1 MENHRTHTSSG
12 RVLRQVQDERQPCVT
27 PTPTLTLPPQGGGK
41 QVGRLLSLFVV
52 CFVLLGTASTAQAE
66 TWKCK
71 QPDGTVIFS
80 DRNLTGQCAPMEE
93 GPPLLR
99 VPSVAPVPAEEAKP
113 ESPTPVPP
121 EPAQVPTPGRGRR
134 IDPPSDAII
143 TIRDLT
149 AIPNFNSLLGI
160 ANYQAKML
168 LENGDSDWTAERVC
182 INVRFRDV
190 TLIFLDVQQV
200 GCLEGLKPLD
210 TREFTV
216 TYTGMIPPR
225 LFPVRAEAKVDYVKW
240 TK

>member
-1 MENHRTHTSSG
+1 MIPYMVALEPGVGKQFPAGLMDNCEMDNFP
-12 RVLRQVQDERQPCVT
+12 L
-27 PTPTLTLPPQGGGK
+27 TLTFALK
-41 QVGRLLSLFVV
+41 GRGEFIVFLLVV
-52 CFVLLGTASTAQAE
+52 CSVMLGASAAQAE

-168 LENGDSDWTAERVC
+168 LEKGDSDWTAERVC

-200 GCLEGLKPLD
+200 GCLEG
-210 TREFTV
+210 
-216 TYTGMIPPR
+216 
-225 LFPVRAEAKVDYVKW
+225 
-240 TK
+240 

>member
-1 MENHRTHTSSG
+1 MDNFP
-12 RVLRQVQDERQPCVT
+12 L
-27 PTPTLTLPPQGGGK
+27 TLTLSLK
-41 QVGRLLSLFVV
+41 GRGTFRIFILIVCSTLF
-52 CFVLLGTASTAQAE
+52 GASVASAE
-66 TWKCK
+66 TWRCR

-80 DRNLTGQCAPMEE
+80 DRNLTGQCAPMGE

-113 ESPTPVPP
+113 EPPTPVPP

-134 IDPPSDAII
+134 IDPPNDAVI
-143 TIRDLT
+143 TIRDIT

-168 LENGDSDWTAERVC
+168 LENGDSEWTAERVC
-182 INVRFRDV
+182 INVRFRDIN
-190 TLIFLDVQQV
+190 LIFLDVQQV

-216 TYTGMIPPR
+216 TYTGMVPPR
-225 LFPVRAEAKVDYVKW
+225 LFPIRAEAKVDYVKW

>member
-1 MENHRTHTSSG
+1 M
-12 RVLRQVQDERQPCVT
+12 RVYPN
-27 PTPTLTLPPQGGGK
+27 K
-41 QVGRLLSLFVV
+41 LSARFAIACCAMATMV
-52 CFVLLGTASTAQAE
+52 STAQAE

-71 QPDGTVIFS
+71 QADGTVIFS
-80 DRNLTGQCAPMEE
+80 DRNLTGQCAPMGE

-99 VPSVAPVPAEEAKP
+99 IPSIAPGPAEEAKP
-113 ESPTPVPP
+113 EPPAP

-160 ANYQAKML
+160 ANYQATML
-168 LENGDSDWTAERVC
+168 LENGDTEWTAERGC
-182 INVRFRDV
+182 INVRFRDISM
-190 TLIFLDVQQV
+190 IFLDVQQV
-200 GCLEGLKPLD
+200 GCLDGLKPLD
-210 TREFTV
+210 SRQFTV

-225 LFPVRAEAKVDYVKW
+225 LFPIRAEAKVDYVKW

>member
-1 MENHRTHTSSG
+1 MQTTGKRSKLNACTLVAILIVGSS
-12 RVLRQVQDERQPCVT
+12 
-27 PTPTLTLPPQGGGK
+27 
-41 QVGRLLSLFVV
+41 LS
-52 CFVLLGTASTAQAE
+52 GAYAE
-66 TWKCK
+66 TWRCR

-80 DRNLTGQCAPMEE
+80 DRNLPGQCAPRGE

-99 VPSVAPVPAEEAKP
+99 IPSIPPVPAEEAKP
-113 ESPTPVPP
+113 EPPAP

-134 IDPPSDAII
+134 IDPPNDAVI

-168 LENGDSDWTAERVC
+168 LENGDSEWTAERVC
-182 INVRFRDV
+182 INVRFRDIN
-190 TLIFLDVQQV
+190 LIFLDVQQV

-225 LFPVRAEAKVDYVKW
+225 LFPIRAEAKVDYVKW

>member
-1 MENHRTHTSSG
+1 M
-12 RVLRQVQDERQPCVT
+12 RVGTRIRLAGLAIVWCAVT
-27 PTPTLTLPPQGGGK
+27 AMG
-41 QVGRLLSLFVV
+41 SF
-52 CFVLLGTASTAQAE
+52 AYAE
-66 TWKCK
+66 TWRCT

-80 DRNLTGQCAPMEE
+80 DRNLSGQCRPLEE
-93 GPPLLR
+93 NMPPLLR
-99 VPSVAPVPAEEAKP
+99 VPSVPPGPAEEAKP
-113 ESPTPVPP
+113 EPAKPAPP

-143 TIRDLT
+143 AIRDVK
-149 AIPNFNSLLGI
+149 AIPNFNSLLGV
-160 ANYQAKML
+160 ANYQATML
-168 LENGDSDWTAERVC
+168 LENGDSEWTAERVC

-210 TREFTV
+210 TRPFTV

-225 LFPVRAEAKVDYVKW
+225 LFPIQAEAKVDYVKW

>member
-1 MENHRTHTSSG
+1 M
-12 RVLRQVQDERQPCVT
+12 RVRPN
-27 PTPTLTLPPQGGGK
+27 K
-41 QVGRLLSLFVV
+41 LSAGFAIVFCALA
-52 CFVLLGTASTAQAE
+52 TMASTAQAE

-80 DRNLTGQCAPMEE
+80 DQNLTGQCARMGE

-99 VPSVAPVPAEEAKP
+99 VPSVPPGPAEEAKP
-113 ESPTPVPP
+113 ELAKPAPP

-134 IDPPSDAII
+134 MDPPSDAII
-143 TIRDLT
+143 TIRDVK
-149 AIPNFNSLLGI
+149 AVPNFNSLLGI
-160 ANYQAKML
+160 ANFQATML
-168 LENGDSDWTAERVC
+168 LENGDTEWTAERVC

-200 GCLEGLKPLD
+200 SCMEGLKPLE
-210 TREFTV
+210 TRQFTV

-225 LFPVRAEAKVDYVKW
+225 LFPIQGEAKVDYVKW

>member
-1 MENHRTHTSSG
+1 M
-12 RVLRQVQDERQPCVT
+12 
-27 PTPTLTLPPQGGGK
+27 
-41 QVGRLLSLFVV
+41 
-52 CFVLLGTASTAQAE
+52 ASTASAE
-66 TWKCK
+66 TWRCT

-80 DRNLTGQCAPMEE
+80 DRNFTGQCARMGE

-99 VPSVAPVPAEEAKP
+99 VPSVAPVPPEEAKP
-113 ESPTPVPP
+113 EPAKPVPP

-168 LENGDSDWTAERVC
+168 LENGDSEWTAERVC
-182 INVRFRDV
+182 INVRFRDIS
-190 TLIFLDVQQV
+190 LIFLDVQQV

-225 LFPVRAEAKVDYVKW
+225 LFPIRAEAKVDYVKW